1 MKIVFFLIV
10 LFFSVLLFS
19 EEGEIIWEQL
29 PEIQL
34 DSLTFGTDYTLE
46 IMTWNLQNFPKNENT
61 VLYAADI
68 INAVDPDVIGF
79 QEIQSDSAFIVLIEK
94 LNEIDP
100 IKKWVGFR
108 ANTDSWE
115 MNLAYIYKTGVI
127 ENTEIYEIYDSEED
141 HYAFPRH
148 PLVMEFI
155 YQENPIVIINNHLK
169 AKIGKEN
176 EDRRRAACE
185 KLDKFI
191 VENFHSNNV
200 LIIGDLND
208 LLIDPDEENVYLNF
222 LKNPENYR
230 FADYSIA
237 ADSTADWSYPYW
249 KYRGHLDHIII
260 SNELFDEF
268 ENINSDIK
276 TIVIDRYMQGGSESR
291 YQYITDHRPVAVK
304 LSFNR

>member
-1 MKIVFFLIV
+1 MKIVFYLIV
-10 LFFSVLLFS
+10 LLFTVLLFS

-34 DSLTFGTDYTLE
+34 DSLTFGNDSTLE

-61 VLYAADI
+61 VLYAAGI
-68 INAVDPDVIGF
+68 INAVNPDVIGF
-79 QEIQSDSAFIVLIEK
+79 QEIQSDSAFIVLVEK

-100 IKKWVGFR
+100 IKKWKGFR
-108 ANTDSWE
+108 ADTDYWE
-115 MNLAYIYKTGVI
+115 MNLAYIYKTEVI
-127 ENTEIYEIYDSEED
+127 ENPEIYEIYDSEED
-141 HYAFPRH
+141 YYAFPRR

-155 YQENPIVIINNHLK
+155 YRDNPIVIINNHLK
-169 AKIGKEN
+169 ARIGKEN
-176 EDRRRAACE
+176 EDRRRSACE

-191 VENFHSNNV
+191 VENFSNTNA

-208 LLIDPDEENVYLNF
+208 QLIDPIEENVYLNF
-222 LKNPENYR
+222 LNNPENYR

-268 ENINSDIK
+268 ENINSDVK

-304 LSFNR
+304 LSFNK